1 MPGLKDLKASFD
13 SEVTPRAGD
22 ATQPPGF
29 AKRRIWTSPELTT
42 HAAAVLT
49 PARLYLVPG
58 ISPPPA
64 DSVRAVEAGA
74 DPAEAFGSLVTIVN
88 LGSVRSV
95 THDLLANTVHLDAL
109 AGSGMTGTWTSRAT
123 LAFAK
128 AEAADALFTKLWRRL
143 GDDYKLRPDR
153 PPLSQTVQSPL
164 AVLAGILIATALLV
178 IAANAAA
185 DHGPAAPSWLA
196 PFGTLSWQAIAV
208 AGGIA
213 AAVVQVGMYRRLTR
227 PPQRLELVKS

>member
-1 MPGLKDLKASFD
+1 MPALKDLKASYD

-22 ATQPPGF
+22 VTQPPGF
-29 AKRRIWTSPELTT
+29 AKRRIWTAPELVS

-49 PARLYLVPG
+49 QARLYLVPG
-58 ISPPPA
+58 NAPPPA
-64 DSVRAVEAGA
+64 ESVRAVETGA
-74 DPAEAFGSLVTIVN
+74 DPAEAFGALVTVIN
-88 LGSVRSV
+88 LGSVRTV

-123 LAFAK
+123 LAFAS
-128 AEAADALFTKLWRRL
+128 AEPADALFTKLWRRL
-143 GDDYKLRPDR
+143 GDAYKLRPDR
-153 PPLSQTVQSPL
+153 PPTSQAVQAPL
-164 AVLAGILIATALLV
+164 AVLAGVLIATALLV

-185 DHGPAAPSWLA
+185 DAGPTTPAWLV
-196 PFGTLSWQAIAV
+196 PFGRLSWQVVAV

-213 AAVVQVGMYRRLTR
+213 AAFVQIWMYRRLTR